1 MRFQALQ
8 CLAAGVGLSLL
19 FTASCGSGQTPA
31 SKIAK
36 SAAQSSRWITH
47 KDSHHYSVESPPGWA
62 ASPNKQ
68 KGWVQ
73 LTGTQG
79 EGVLIWPVFIPGAV
93 DTRFAPLIHLRLA
106 AASPYNAQWQS
117 PQMVTPNAL
126 CARGASGDKI
136 ATSVFTW
143 VSSPKG
149 LAGFFYVV
157 TAREPDYRQR
167 QNDFARILQSFH
179 IIGAETPGAAAAP
192 AAGPGGL
199 QYVRFSDPKEGA
211 FTIDVPA
218 GWKTEGGLF
227 RFHAIDPRAA
237 VESVSPDGQMRI
249 RCGDATIPPFV
260 DPIMGMA
267 EGSVYAPYGYRMQV
281 QRFTP
286 AAIFCRDYA
295 LSRMAQVCPDIEVTE
310 VKDRPDLIPQV
321 TATAPDLGRAA
332 RLSVGQARF
341 RCGRQA
347 QSPVGFCEAVTA
359 SPAGVTFTWHVAGIE
374 VYQAPPE
381 KASTAE
387 SIMRYVAGS
396 RRYNQEWQTMQLQL
410 TAAASR
416 AVSGNANDMA
426 NMIARSQKARDA
438 IDDEIARRRSN
449 ATLGTVDL
457 ADPETGRRM
466 SVESG
471 SDYYWVD
478 PRGVIVGTNTN
489 TVPAV
494 DFRALL
500 QLP

>member
-8 CLAAGVGLSLL
+8 CLAAGAVLSLFL
-19 FTASCGSGQTPA
+19 TPSCSSGQTPA
-31 SKIAK
+31 SKTAK
-36 SAAQSSRWITH
+36 SVAESSQWITH
-47 KDSHHYSVESPPGWA
+47 KDPQHYSVESPPGWT
-62 ASPNKQ
+62 ASPDKQ

-106 AASPYNAQWQS
+106 AASPYNAQWQA
-117 PQMVTPNAL
+117 PQSVAPNAL
-126 CARGASGDKI
+126 RARGASGNKV

-143 VSSPKG
+143 VSSPRG

-157 TAREPDYRQR
+157 TALEPDYRQR

-179 IIGAETPGAAAAP
+179 IIGAETPGVAAAP

-249 RCGDATIPPFV
+249 RVGDAAIPPFTE
-260 DPIMGMA
+260 PMMGLP
-267 EGSVYAPYGYRMQV
+267 EGSVYAPYGLRMQV

-286 AAIFCRDYA
+286 GAIFCRDYA
-295 LSRMAQVCPDIEVTE
+295 LSRMSQVCPDLQVTE

-321 TATAPDLGRAA
+321 TALAPDLGRGA
-332 RLSVGQARF
+332 RLSIGQSRF
-341 RCGRQA
+341 RCGQQA
-347 QSPVGFCEAVTA
+347 ESPVGFCEAVTA
-359 SPAGVTFTWHVAGIE
+359 SPAGITWHVPGIE

-387 SIMRYVAGS
+387 SIMRYVASS
-396 RRYNQEWQTMQLQL
+396 RRFSQEWQTMQLQL

-416 AVSGNANDMA
+416 AVGGNANDVA

-438 IDDEIARRRSN
+438 ADDEIARRRSN

-478 PRGVIVGTNTN
+478 PRGVIVGTNTD
-489 TVPAV
+489 TVPAI